1 MFYVVSRVMSRK
13 VEEAVCLA
21 CITAFSLPSIE
32 EWPPEMMAIAFAEY
46 MEHSVDIILAEIL
59 ESLTTCE
66 NALNLEDAKSKAG
79 NDMLK
84 VMQYVYPIVV
94 STQMDVIKKYGLPE
108 GREGI
113 IKFTRSVVAF
123 EKDDRVV
130 ADLHRQ
136 IRSFY
141 LPPVNVSSAVTS
153 HV

>member
-1 MFYVVSRVMSRK
+1 MYSYNIFKLNIFILLNIKLKIIIY
-13 VEEAVCLA
+13 
-21 CITAFSLPSIE
+21 AFL
-32 EWPPEMMAIAFAEY
+32 
-46 MEHSVDIILAEIL
+46 
-59 ESLTTCE
+59 
-66 NALNLEDAKSKAG
+66 
-79 NDMLK
+79 
-84 VMQYVYPIVV
+84 
-94 STQMDVIKKYGLPE
+94 
-108 GREGI
+108 GI

>member
-1 MFYVVSRVMSRK
+1 MY
-13 VEEAVCLA
+13 
-21 CITAFSLPSIE
+21 
-32 EWPPEMMAIAFAEY
+32 
-46 MEHSVDIILAEIL
+46 L
-59 ESLTTCE
+59 E
-66 NALNLEDAKSKAG
+66 
-79 NDMLK
+79 LK
-84 VMQYVYPIVV
+84 IDYIFF
-94 STQMDVIKKYGLPE
+94 LL
-108 GREGI
+108 GI

>member
-1 MFYVVSRVMSRK
+1 
-13 VEEAVCLA
+13 
-21 CITAFSLPSIE
+21 
-32 EWPPEMMAIAFAEY
+32 MAY
-46 MEHSVDIILAEIL
+46 NKQNIILSYSQYD
-59 ESLTTCE
+59 SLYFIHFFF
-66 NALNLEDAKSKAG
+66 LIYMYIYLIF
-79 NDMLK
+79 L
-84 VMQYVYPIVV
+84 
-94 STQMDVIKKYGLPE
+94 L
-108 GREGI
+108 GI

>member
-1 MFYVVSRVMSRK
+1 MV
-13 VEEAVCLA
+13 
-21 CITAFSLPSIE
+21 
-32 EWPPEMMAIAFAEY
+32 
-46 MEHSVDIILAEIL
+46 ILATKIL
-59 ESLTTCE
+59 YLFFF
-66 NALNLEDAKSKAG
+66 
-79 NDMLK
+79 
-84 VMQYVYPIVV
+84 P
-94 STQMDVIKKYGLPE
+94 
-108 GREGI
+108 GI

>member
-1 MFYVVSRVMSRK
+1 MTTSIQFDSNTMRV
-13 VEEAVCLA
+13 
-21 CITAFSLPSIE
+21 
-32 EWPPEMMAIAFAEY
+32 
-46 MEHSVDIILAEIL
+46 ILAEIL

>member
-1 MFYVVSRVMSRK
+1 MFYS
-13 VEEAVCLA
+13 L
-21 CITAFSLPSIE
+21 FSLFYINVYLE
-32 EWPPEMMAIAFAEY
+32 LKIAYIYF
-46 MEHSVDIILAEIL
+46 LL
-59 ESLTTCE
+59 
-66 NALNLEDAKSKAG
+66 
-79 NDMLK
+79 
-84 VMQYVYPIVV
+84 
-94 STQMDVIKKYGLPE
+94 
-108 GREGI
+108 GI

>member
-1 MFYVVSRVMSRK
+1 
-13 VEEAVCLA
+13 
-21 CITAFSLPSIE
+21 
-32 EWPPEMMAIAFAEY
+32 MAY
-46 MEHSVDIILAEIL
+46 YKQNIILFFTWFL
-59 ESLTTCE
+59 VFYSLFFIFYI
-66 NALNLEDAKSKAG
+66 
-79 NDMLK
+79 
-84 VMQYVYPIVV
+84 YVYLELKI
-94 STQMDVIKKYGLPE
+94 DLFIYFLL
-108 GREGI
+108 GI